1 MLHHVHRSRSSVW
14 RYASDNY
21 LEGVAHTSPGQSP
34 GKSIPDEF
42 SPVRAGHHNTGLIMS
57 QSLSKILLHI
67 VFSTKNRIDLIPVD
81 RMKDLHAYLAGACRA
96 YHSEAFRV
104 GGTGN
109 HVHIACTLPRTQ
121 TVSKLLEEIK
131 KSSSQWMKIQDFKC
145 PKFAWQAGYGVFSL
159 GQSQLE
165 SLIGYIDHQEEHHQ
179 KRTYKEELLEL
190 LHKYKIE
197 YDEKYLWD

>member
-1 MLHHVHRSRSSVW
+1 VGRARKREKTINTLDLNAVAPNKSFNLRFSPLLRRSEKRGLNW

-21 LEGVAHTSPGQSP
+21 PEGVAHTSPGQSP

-109 HVHIACTLPRTQ
+109 HIHIACTLPRTQ
-121 TVSKLLEEIK
+121 TVSK
-131 KSSSQWMKIQDFKC
+131 
-145 PKFAWQAGYGVFSL
+145 
-159 GQSQLE
+159 
-165 SLIGYIDHQEEHHQ
+165 
-179 KRTYKEELLEL
+179 
-190 LHKYKIE
+190 
-197 YDEKYLWD
+197 